1 MRTTITTIIAATTTA
16 MLIGGAG
23 MAVASARPT
32 AATTAAEHFQEMAAS
47 PTSNQANVIVY
58 GAFTAAGVDTQHNND
73 TDTFK
78 FPGGSF
84 LVTPKITSQHQ
95 HLNPATCLL
104 TATLNIS
111 YTISRGTGRYAGIT
125 GSGHA
130 TISDLEITARG
141 SHSACSLSKTLLAQ
155 QVFASG
161 QGPVTLR

>member
-1 MRTTITTIIAATTTA
+1 MRKTITAIIAAATTA
-16 MLIGGAG
+16 IAISGAG
-23 MAVASARPT
+23 MAAASARPA
-32 AATTAAEHFQEMAAS
+32 AATTEHFQEMAAS
-47 PTSNQANVIVY
+47 PTSDKASVIIY
-58 GAFTAAGVDTQHNND
+58 GALTAAGVDTQHNNN

-95 HLNPATCLL
+95 HLNTATCLL

-111 YTISRGTGRYAGIT
+111 YKISHGTGKYAGIT

-130 TISDLEITARG
+130 TISDLEITARD
-141 SHSACSLSKTLLAQ
+141 SHGACTLSKTLLAQ

>member
-1 MRTTITTIIAATTTA
+1 MRKTITAIIAAATTA

-23 MAVASARPT
+23 MAAASAQPA
-32 AATTAAEHFQEMAAS
+32 AATTEHFQEIAAS

-58 GAFTAAGVDTQHNND
+58 GAFTAAGVDTQHNNN

-84 LVTPKITSQHQ
+84 LVTPAITSQHQ
-95 HLNPATCLL
+95 HLNTATCLL

-111 YTISRGTGRYAGIT
+111 YKISRGTGKYAGIT

-130 TISDLEITARG
+130 TISDLEITARN
-141 SHSACSLSKTLLAQ
+141 SHGACSLSKTLLAQ